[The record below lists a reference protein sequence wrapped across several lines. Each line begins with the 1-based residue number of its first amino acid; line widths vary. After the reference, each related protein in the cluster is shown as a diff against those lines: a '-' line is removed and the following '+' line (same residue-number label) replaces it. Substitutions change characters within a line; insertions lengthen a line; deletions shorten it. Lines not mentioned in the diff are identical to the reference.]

1 MVSMADLTEGLV
13 KEAYRTLAHPK
24 KIRSIATKF
33 SMFTAMLVFWV
44 ISVVLAYDISSNADG
59 VRLSKVVILLAI
71 LLLVAG
77 TIAKFTTR
85 LLVKPLLLLQEG
97 IQEARAGRMK
107 KVQLSSTGDEIEVL
121 GDSFNAMIG
130 SLETYQ
136 EQLREHQE
144 QLEEKIRSRTD
155 ELEQALQ
162 KALSA
167 SQAKSEFL
175 ANMSHELRTP
185 MSGVIGML
193 DLVLDSPVSN
203 EQREQLKAAQ
213 NCAHSLL
220 GLLNDLLDL
229 SKIEAG
235 RMVIEEIPF
244 DVRQLVSDC
253 AKTHQLRARSK
264 SVALTWEVDP
274 AVPSQ
279 LIGDPLRL
287 RQILA
292 NLFSNAVKF
301 TPAGSVRASISAEV
315 SESGETAP
323 VKLRIRVSD
332 TGVGIPKEKL
342 DAIFEKFTQ
351 ADGSISRRFGG
362 TGLGLA
368 ITKRLVMLLGGQI
381 EVESEPGK
389 GSTFV
394 AVIPMMPGSNESREV
409 MRQSALAPPE
419 SVDENGRGLVLLV
432 EDNLINQ
439 KVVTSLLRKKGYTI
453 DVANNGQQALESLES
468 KSYRLVLMDVQ
479 MPVLDGLEAT
489 RRIRA
494 DQRFAHLPVVAMT
507 AHAMN
512 GDRERCLQAGM
523 NAYIAK
529 PVDHKHLLALV
540 EQYMDQPLF
549 PLQDKPAAAAPVRA
563 GIGSASRM
571 MDADPVLLGQMMQLF
586 LQLAPERLKKLQAAT
601 ESGDLAA
608 LRSDAQR
615 IQSAAQSIMAAAV
628 AETAARLDR
637 AAEDSDFE
645 AARVSLEAMEVE
657 LRRLQE
663 SAVPAVR

>member
-1 MVSMADLTEGLV
+1 MVSGSDLTEGLV
-13 KEAYRTLAHPK
+13 KEPSRTLAQPK
-24 KIRSIATKF
+24 NMRSIATKF

-44 ISVVLAYDISSNADG
+44 ISVVLAYDISSNTDG
-59 VRLSKVVILLAI
+59 VKLGKVAILLTI

-77 TIAKFTTR
+77 TIARFTTR

-97 IQEARAGRMK
+97 IHEARSGRLRK
-107 KVQLSSTGDEIEVL
+107 IELSRTGDEIEVL
-121 GDSFNAMIG
+121 GESFNSMIG
-130 SLETYQ
+130 SLAEYQ
-136 EQLREHQE
+136 RQLQEHQE
-144 QLEEKIRSRTD
+144 LLEDKIRSRTD

-162 KALSA
+162 KALTA

-193 DLVLDSPVSN
+193 DLVLDSPVCN

-244 DVRQLVSDC
+244 DVRQLVMDC
-253 AKTHQLRARSK
+253 ARTHQLRARSK
-264 SVALTWEVDP
+264 NVALTWEVDP
-274 AVPSQ
+274 AVPTQ
-279 LIGDPLRL
+279 VVGDPLRL
-287 RQILA
+287 RQIMA

-301 TPAGSVRASISAEV
+301 TPAGSVRAHITVAESAA
-315 SESGETAP
+315 GETALIP
-323 VKLRIRVSD
+323 LRISVTD

-368 ITKRLVMLLGGQI
+368 ITKRLVMLLGGHI
-381 EVESEPGK
+381 EVESAPGK

-394 AVIPMMPGSNESREV
+394 TVIPVTPGTIEVREGSR
-409 MRQSALAPPE
+409 QAALAPPE
-419 SVDENGRGLVLLV
+419 SVDENGRGLILLV

-453 DVANNGQQALESLES
+453 DVANNGQQALESLAS

-494 DQRFAHLPVVAMT
+494 DARIAHLPIVAMT

-529 PVDHKHLLALV
+529 PVDHRHLLSVV

-549 PLQDKPAAAAPVRA
+549 PLEEKQAQAEVGDRRMAP
-563 GIGSASRM
+563 ASRL
-571 MDADPVLLGQMMQLF
+571 MDADPALLGQMLQLF
-586 LQLAPERLKKLQAAT
+586 LQLAPERMKKLQAAT
-601 ESGDLAA
+601 ESGDVAA
-608 LRSDAQR
+608 VRSDAQR
-615 IQSAAQSIMAAAV
+615 IQSAAQSIMAEGV
-628 AETAARLDR
+628 AQTAARLER
-637 AAEDSDFE
+637 AAEESDFE
-645 AARVSLEAMEVE
+645 SARLSLEAMEAE
-657 LRRLQE
+657 LQRLRA
-663 SAVPAVR
+663 STTAGVG

>member
-1 MVSMADLTEGLV
+1 MAQS
-13 KEAYRTLAHPK
+13 K

-44 ISVVLAYDISSNADG
+44 ISVVLAYDLSSQTDG
-59 VRLSKVVILLAI
+59 VRLSKVAILLAI
-71 LLLVAG
+71 LLLVAA
-77 TIAKFTTR
+77 TIARFTTR
-85 LLVKPLLLLQEG
+85 LLVKPLLLLQVG
-97 IQEARAGRMK
+97 IQEARAGRLK
-107 KVQLSSTGDEIEVL
+107 KVQLSSTGDEIEAL
-121 GDSFNAMIG
+121 GEAFNAMIG
-130 SLETYQ
+130 SLAEYR
-136 EQLREHQE
+136 EQLQEHQE

-244 DVRQLVSDC
+244 DVRQLVVDC
-253 AKTHQLRARSK
+253 AKTHQLRAKSK
-264 SVALTWEVDP
+264 NVALTWEVDA
-274 AVPSQ
+274 AVPAQ
-279 LIGDPLRL
+279 VLGDPLRL
-287 RQILA
+287 RQILS
-292 NLFSNAVKF
+292 NLLSNAVKF
-301 TPAGSVRASISAEV
+301 TPAGSVRATITLQEAETSDSGHV
-315 SESGETAP
+315 S
-323 VKLRIRVSD
+323 LRICVAD
-332 TGVGIPKEKL
+332 TGVGIAPEKL

-381 EVESEPGK
+381 EVESTPGK
-389 GSTFV
+389 GSSFV
-394 AVIPMMPGSNESREV
+394 AVIPMIPGTSDGRDPI
-409 MRQSALAPPE
+409 RQTALAPPE
-419 SVDENGRGLVLLV
+419 SVDENGRGLILLV

-453 DVANNGQQALESLES
+453 DVANNGLQALKCLEER
-468 KSYRLVLMDVQ
+468 SYRLVLMDVQ

-494 DQRFAHLPVVAMT
+494 DQRLAHLPIVAMT

-529 PVDHKHLLALV
+529 PVDHKHLMTLV
-540 EQYMDQPLF
+540 EQYLDQPMF
-549 PLQDKPAAAAPVRA
+549 PLRDMAPGTSQA
-563 GIGSASRM
+563 QGGPGPTTGM
-571 MDADPVLLGQMMQLF
+571 MDADPALLGQMMQLF

-601 ESGDLAA
+601 ESGDLDA
-608 LRSDAQR
+608 LRADAQR
-615 IQSAAQSIMAAAV
+615 LQSAALSIMASGV
-628 AETAARLDR
+628 AETAARLHR
-637 AAEDSDFE
+637 AAGESDLE

-657 LRRLQE
+657 IRRLQE
-663 SAVPAVR
+663 STASAVG

>member
-1 MVSMADLTEGLV
+1 
-13 KEAYRTLAHPK
+13 
-24 KIRSIATKF
+24 
-33 SMFTAMLVFWV
+33 MFTAMLVFWV

-59 VRLSKVVILLAI
+59 VRLSKVAILLAI

-77 TIAKFTTR
+77 AIARFTTR

-97 IQEARAGRMK
+97 IQEARLGRMK
-107 KVQLSSTGDEIEVL
+107 PVQLSRTGDEIEVL
-121 GDSFNAMIG
+121 GESFNAMIS
-130 SLETYQ
+130 SLAQYQ
-136 EQLREHQE
+136 HQLQEHQE
-144 QLEEKIRSRTD
+144 QLEEKIRSRTE

-193 DLVLDSPVSN
+193 ELVLDSPVSN

-235 RMVIEEIPF
+235 RMVVEEIPF
-244 DVRQLVSDC
+244 DPRQLVTDC
-253 AKTHQLRARSK
+253 AKTHQLRAKSK
-264 SVALTWEVDP
+264 NVALTWEVDAGVP
-274 AVPSQ
+274 AQ

-292 NLFSNAVKF
+292 NLLSNAVKF
-301 TPAGSVRASISAEV
+301 TPAGSVRAHISLDDVPAADT
-315 SESGETAP
+315 GRIA
-323 VKLRIRVSD
+323 LRIRVSD

-368 ITKRLVMLLGGQI
+368 ITKRLVMLLGGRI
-381 EVESEPGK
+381 EVESAAGK

-394 AVIPMMPGSNESREV
+394 AVIPMQPAMGERGDTP
-409 MRQSALAPPE
+409 RQTGLAPPE
-419 SVDENGRGLVLLV
+419 SADENGRGLILLV

-453 DVANNGQQALESLES
+453 DVANNGQQALDSLEQR
-468 KSYRLVLMDVQ
+468 SYRLILMDVQ
-479 MPVLDGLEAT
+479 MPILDGLEAT

-494 DQRFAHLPVVAMT
+494 DWRFAHLPIVAMT

-512 GDRERCLQAGM
+512 GDRERCLAAGM

-529 PVDHKHLLALV
+529 PVDHRHLLRLV

-549 PLQDKPAAAAPVRA
+549 PLQDKPLAARPGV
-563 GIGSASRM
+563 ASDPRLI
-571 MDADPVLLGQMMQLF
+571 DADPALLGQMMQLF
-586 LQLAPERLKKLQAAT
+586 LQLAPERLRKLQAAS

-608 LRSDAQR
+608 LRIDAQKL
-615 IQSAAQSIMAAAV
+615 QSAAQSIMAIGV
-628 AETAARLDR
+628 AETAARLER
-637 AAEDSDFE
+637 AAE
-645 AARVSLEAMEVE
+645 AADTESARSSLEAMEIE

-663 SAVPAVR
+663 AGAVKVG